1 MHVVLT
7 YVSCVVSM
15 RACCID
21 VCLYI
26 YIYIYIYSVYSYS
39 TKYMYNHAN
48 ICSHI
53 MMVEKQ

>member
-21 VCLYI
+21 VCL
-26 YIYIYIYSVYSYS
+26 YIYIYSVYSYS